1 MMSIAGDPMGRDEQ
15 PVTLDAQALR
25 ALREY
30 LGFIEA
36 RAEAMA
42 QRDATLAERSDDLR
56 DIKNATAA
64 ALGRLSGRRYPVVLV
79 VDDEPAIHQLA
90 RRVLEPEGYDVL
102 SESDGP
108 AALLALGATRV
119 HVALCDVHM
128 PGPSGVW
135 LAQRIRDAFPTT
147 AIVFLTGDQ
156 SLRPTEKLG
165 PAVVGYVLK
174 PFRRETLVCAVREGV
189 RFANARAREAP
200 DT

>member
-1 MMSIAGDPMGRDEQ
+1 MMGTEGDPMGRDEES
-15 PVTLDAQALR
+15 VTLDAQGLR

-42 QRDATLAERSDDLR
+42 QRDATVAERADNLR
-56 DIKNATAA
+56 DIKNASAA
-64 ALGRLSGRRYPVVLV
+64 ARARLSGRRYPVVLV

-119 HVALCDVHM
+119 HVALCDVHL

-156 SLRPTEKLG
+156 SLRPTDTLG
-165 PAVVGYVLK
+165 PGLVGYVVK
-174 PFRRETLVCAVREGV
+174 PFRRETLIDAVREGV
-189 RFANARAREAP
+189 RFANAQARDEL